1 MTKLDLPPAGAVP
14 KKRRVLHDAPDVH
27 LAEWL
32 ARPDLKPSQRKLLE
46 EEKKHRREQRPE
58 VVAVLRPVE
67 GVTPEQKSRVRGLVP
82 LAPELRL
89 YWTAGFGRTTHQE
102 VIKGA
107 DRVVAAPKEL
117 HPPSG
122 PTEGSV
128 WEAIAY
134 ARHRKLPVVVIMPN
148 GEELTQ

>member
-1 MTKLDLPPAGAVP
+1 MTNRDLPPAGAVP

-32 ARPDLKPSQRKLLE
+32 ARPGLKPSQRKVLE
-46 EEKKHRREQRPE
+46 EEKQRRREQRPE

-67 GVTPEQKSRVRGLVP
+67 GVTPEQKKAVHELLP
-82 LAPELRL
+82 APELRL
-89 YWTAGFGRTTHQE
+89 YWTAGFGRTPHQE

-117 HPPSG
+117 HPPSS
-122 PTEGSV
+122 PTGGSV
-128 WEAIAY
+128 WEAVAY
-134 ARHRKLPVVVIMPN
+134 ARHRKLPVAVIMPN
-148 GEELTQ
+148 GKELTQ